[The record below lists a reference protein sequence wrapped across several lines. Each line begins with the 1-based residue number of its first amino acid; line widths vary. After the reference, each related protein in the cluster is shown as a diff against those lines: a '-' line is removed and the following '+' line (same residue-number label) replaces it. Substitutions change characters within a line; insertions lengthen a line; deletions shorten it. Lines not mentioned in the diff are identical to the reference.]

1 MTGPIKYSQ
10 PPVEL
15 AGAVDAYLYDCSPVE
30 GCGVC
35 TALVQELAEAKQAK
49 DWSAAFDA
57 AAEVRNH
64 PHERQRSCRTRRHL
78 KQGQ

>member
-1 MTGPIKYSQ
+1 MTTPFKYPQ

-15 AGAVDAYLYDCSPVE
+15 AGAVEAYLYDCTPVE

-35 TALVQELAEAKQAK
+35 TALARELREARVAK
-49 DWSAAFDA
+49 KWSVAYDA

-64 PHERQRSCRTRRHL
+64 PHAQR
-78 KQGQ
+78 GQ